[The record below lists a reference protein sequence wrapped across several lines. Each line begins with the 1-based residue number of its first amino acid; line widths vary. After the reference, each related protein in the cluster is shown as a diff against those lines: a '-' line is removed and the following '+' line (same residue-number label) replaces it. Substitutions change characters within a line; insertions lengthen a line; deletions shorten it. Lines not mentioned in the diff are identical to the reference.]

1 MRPALRGP
9 DGSDS
14 GARPARTEDERRRPA
29 RPANAAKRL
38 FGLQGA
44 RGRRRMWGD
53 GMPKK
58 VKVTVKGYLNG
69 WGGMDDRNPV
79 EWGGDWALAPLLSG
93 ELLPRSGRRKL
104 VLVDDS
110 SGMKAVIK
118 GWFRYDAA
126 GEVVGGTVQ
135 KISYS
140 YAHNGIGAVQVW
152 SGLKWKVP
160 EINAILSKVDDRD
173 DDAPFYNFLSRQAW
187 TYDFGRGG
195 GTVVGSN
202 KSEKFYGAGGDDTA
216 HGLGGKDKLF
226 GRGGEDDL
234 FGEGGRDSLY
244 GNGGGD
250 ELYGGAGSDLLKGGS
265 GDDHLEGGDHNDRL
279 YGQGGAD
286 VLNGG
291 AGDDRLWG
299 GAGDDHLYDRSG
311 DNTFWGGAGNDFIH
325 GGDGVDEI
333 HGGDGDDEIISSGV
347 SENGGDDVVYGDAG
361 DDYIRTNES
370 VVTNDYVDGGDDDDA
385 IYTYGG
391 SDTLIGGAGDDTLN
405 GGDGRDTLQGGAG
418 NDWLHGDGEFGG
430 ERDYFVF
437 TGPDDGRDMTDFD
450 IEITQTDRALDF
462 TGEGPYTGAFS
473 VTMGDT
479 LVIAEGSSAVAVLA
493 TDMDTGD
500 YLALQINILDA
511 TGAITGRFQSFTDSL
526 PFDVDIWPQAR
537 PVFLEAAQAALDAN
551 TVYEVHGLL

>member
-1 MRPALRGP
+1 
-9 DGSDS
+9 
-14 GARPARTEDERRRPA
+14 
-29 RPANAAKRL
+29 
-38 FGLQGA
+38 
-44 RGRRRMWGD
+44 
-53 GMPKK
+53 MPKK
-58 VKVTVKGYLNG
+58 VTVKVKGYLNG

-126 GEVVGGTVQ
+126 GDVVGGTVQ

-160 EINAILSKVDDRD
+160 EINAILDKVDDRD

-187 TYDFGRGG
+187 TYDLGRGG

-202 KSEKFYGAGGDDTA
+202 KAEKFNGGGGHDTV

-226 GRGGEDDL
+226 GKGGEDDL

-250 ELYGGAGSDLLKGGS
+250 ELYGGAGNDLLKGGS

-299 GAGDDHLYDRSG
+299 GAGDDQLYDRSG
-311 DNTFWGGAGNDFIH
+311 DNTFWGGAGNDFIQ
-325 GGDGVDEI
+325 GGDGVDLI
-333 HGGDGDDEIISSGV
+333 HGGDGDDEIISSGI
-347 SENGGDDVVYGDAG
+347 SENGGDDTVYGDAG
-361 DDYIRTNES
+361 DDYIRTNDS
-370 VVTNDYVDGGDDDDA
+370 VDTADYVDGGADDDRID
-385 IYTYGG
+385 TYGG
-391 SDTLIGGAGDDTLN
+391 RDILIGGAGDDTLN
-405 GGDGRDTLQGGAG
+405 GGDGRDSLHGGSG
-418 NDWLHGDGEFGG
+418 DDWLYGDGQGAA
-430 ERDYFVF
+430 ERDVF
-437 TGPDDGRDMTDFD
+437 IMTGADEGRDMSDLD
-450 IEITQTDRALDF
+450 IEITQVAGDPF
-462 TGEGPYTGAFS
+462 YTGEGPYNGVWSA
-473 VTMGDT
+473 TMDDALMISSGSTAQATIGESFDGDG
-479 LVIAEGSSAVAVLA
+479 L
-493 TDMDTGD
+493 
-500 YLALQINILDA
+500 LALQIVVRNAGGAVTGRIEAFGARVPFDAENHDVVRGVVLDAVQDALDFNILYDDMA
-511 TGAITGRFQSFTDSL
+511 
-526 PFDVDIWPQAR
+526 
-537 PVFLEAAQAALDAN
+537 FL
-551 TVYEVHGLL
+551 